1 MRYEYFTHRANQP
14 ACQPNS
20 DKASTSQSASFK
32 YLECLKFYRVGSRR
46 FCKIKSDL
54 VFSVYHHRTSIP
66 FILLI
71 GCKRKGITFH
81 PSHFSFLSET
91 FLLRWTASMNA
102 NYYDAKK
109 KMELLQTVF
118 ACCAKYFWYMYDIYL
133 YCWRKK
139 RVYILLWQIL
149 EQFLTYFLSCYC
161 FTLNSNYAA
170 CDKTV
175 WISLSKDISFNF
187 WTFYKNIV
195 KHTWS
200 NNREMCMHI
209 YPPLPPP
216 RKVNPGKYSVGFLY
230 QFT

>member
-109 KMELLQTVF
+109 KDGIASDRFCMLCQVF
-118 ACCAKYFWYMYDIYL
+118 LVYVWYIF
-133 YCWRKK
+133 
-139 RVYILLWQIL
+139 ILLKKKKSLYIVMTDPW
-149 EQFLTYFLSCYC
+149 T
-161 FTLNSNYAA
+161 
-170 CDKTV
+170 
-175 WISLSKDISFNF
+175 IS
-187 WTFYKNIV
+187 
-195 KHTWS
+195 
-200 NNREMCMHI
+200 HI
-209 YPPLPPP
+209 FFVMLLFHIKFEL
-216 RKVNPGKYSVGFLY
+216 RSMR
-230 QFT
+230 